1 VAELVK
7 ELTLEGFSEKVTDHL
22 ASWAILHREFIAI
35 NAIGYKVVPTV
46 EMFCSFAAGFAA
58 IFLKE
63 DG

>member
-1 VAELVK
+1 MAELIE

-22 ASWAILHREFIAI
+22 ASWAILHREFIGI

-46 EMFCSFAAGFAA
+46 EMFSPFAAGLAA